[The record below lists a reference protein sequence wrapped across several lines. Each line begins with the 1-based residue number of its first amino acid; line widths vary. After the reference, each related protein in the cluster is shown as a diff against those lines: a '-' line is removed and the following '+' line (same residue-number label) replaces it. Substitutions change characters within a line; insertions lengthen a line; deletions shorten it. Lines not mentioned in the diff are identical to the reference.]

1 MLLQQLGFICAI
13 LFFVWCMS
21 SLLSRLGRES
31 AVADR
36 HVLSE
41 VWRNRRLMASPNGTH
56 ERKNCTEPA
65 INEFPQDIFT
75 NKERQQGG
83 ILLHIFAAL
92 YMFYALAIVCD
103 DFFVPSLEKIC
114 EKLHLSEDVAGATFM
129 AAGSSTPELFASV
142 IGVFI
147 THGDVGVGTIVGSAV
162 FNILCIIGVCGIFA
176 GQVVH
181 LTWWAVFRDSMY
193 YTFSVIILI
202 VFIYDEKIVWWESLV
217 LIIMYSFYI
226 LTMKY
231 NVKMQ
236 NFFTI
241 KSKNVGNGDTINNEL
256 EDGNKYYAPSYED
269 PSIPL
274 LQKVKGMQQYGKNSV
289 VMVDEIICSS
299 PPKFRFPEAGL
310 RIMITNKFGPRTRM
324 RMASRLIINE
334 RQRLIQSAN
343 GSSKQLQNG
352 KHENIENGNIPVVNQ
367 EEENEHDNLS
377 PFSLPDG
384 KMNKI
389 KWILTWPLI
398 FLLFCTIPNCSKP
411 RWEKFFMLTFI
422 LSTLWIALF
431 SYFMVWMVT
440 VIGYTLG
447 IPDVIMGITF
457 LAAGTSVPDCMASL
471 IVARQGLGDMAVSNT
486 IGSNVFDILV
496 GLGVPWGLQTMVVNY
511 GSSVKIN
518 SKGLVYSVALLLGSV
533 ALTVIGIHANKWKL
547 DRKLGIYVLF
557 LYAIFLCFSI
567 LIEFNVFT
575 FVNFP
580 MCREEPEPGFDI
592 LFTSRNLTKEDLA
605 QSIKDNGHCET
616 ESALKFAVMMK
627 TSAGDKGARDDSG
640 PINDPGE
647 EGKETQLCQASAL
660 RNCLPLPGIS
670 ILDKL
675 IKTCPVWLQLNM
687 NQERA
692 GAILGKEKAGIFL
705 VRKEGNVNNMVLAV
719 RLPAQNEAPDV
730 LEYNIKEEKSI
741 LYLEGSVLV
750 FEDIFKLI
758 AFYCVSRDL
767 LPFTLK
773 LPQAILEAS
782 SFQELEV
789 VSSLGIDFWD
799 SSLNHRRGEGI
810 SHPAKASTLSTAQAD
825 SLRSTQCFA
834 SRANHCSCEI
844 ELSIGNDRLWFV
856 NPIFIEECS
865 NPFPPDILPPKSH
878 AVSTNLPPATVLSE
892 KRSPRRPPPPPPS
905 HSHALKSSL
914 KLPHDPMTACEENQL
929 LPPLGKS
936 IKEMKIEGGDS
947 KEEGKQSC
955 SVKEP
960 LALSPKKCSQPS
972 IPPRRRLSERTSDES
987 CVGKPGSCE
996 TLKGERTDK
1005 KQDTNTESGDKRLLC
1020 RKTVEMP
1027 GEVPERA
1034 VSQFQ
1039 ETKPEPSDKKEDM
1052 RETQMSATKKGKT
1065 PPIPPP
1071 RKKRLSQ
1078 AAIIPRSCQSK
1089 QRTVAELNSA
1099 AGLASSKDVSAPATA
1114 GATCTNT
1121 ETESGRGLKSVS
1133 SAELKGSHS
1142 SLEGPG
1148 GSTMAPASASE
1159 PDSYSTSSTEDDLE
1173 VLACPSGKKT
1183 RSVILGK
1190 AKNRL
1195 SFVSL
1200 SNVFTVFLSSDRKLQ
1215 KKIVELA
1222 QDKDSYFG
1230 NLVQDYRVY
1239 SLEMMAKQSSS
1250 TEMLQEIRMMMT
1262 QLKSYLVQ
1270 STELKTLI
1278 DPAAYTEEQI
1288 DVIAESALYKCVLK
1302 PLKEAID
1309 SYLKEIHSKDGSLQQ
1324 LKENQLVIQNT
1335 TTTDLGVTT
1344 SVPETVVLEK
1354 ILHKFTTMHKAYSPE
1369 KKIAILLKSCKLI
1382 YDSMAQGNPGKP
1394 YGADDFLPVLM
1405 YVLARSNLAEVLL
1418 NVEYMMELMDP
1429 ALQLGEGSYYLT
1441 TTYGALEH
1449 IKNYDKITV
1458 TRQLSVEVQDS
1469 IHRWER
1475 RRTLNKAQASR
1486 SSVQDFI
1493 SISFLEIGAQSRTL
1507 ASRKDTTAEQLS
1519 QQCAEKFDVSQPK
1532 DYRLFVYVDDQWLQL
1547 DKDALP
1553 HRIKASLLKSETK
1566 KDFHFIYKPIDHKKP
1581 PLPVVRE
1588 SDFL

>member
-1 MLLQQLGFICAI
+1 
-13 LFFVWCMS
+13 
-21 SLLSRLGRES
+21 
-31 AVADR
+31 
-36 HVLSE
+36 
-41 VWRNRRLMASPNGTH
+41 
-56 ERKNCTEPA
+56 
-65 INEFPQDIFT
+65 
-75 NKERQQGG
+75 
-83 ILLHIFAAL
+83 
-92 YMFYALAIVCD
+92 
-103 DFFVPSLEKIC
+103 
-114 EKLHLSEDVAGATFM
+114 
-129 AAGSSTPELFASV
+129 
-142 IGVFI
+142 
-147 THGDVGVGTIVGSAV
+147 
-162 FNILCIIGVCGIFA
+162 
-176 GQVVH
+176 
-181 LTWWAVFRDSMY
+181 
-193 YTFSVIILI
+193 
-202 VFIYDEKIVWWESLV
+202 
-217 LIIMYSFYI
+217 
-226 LTMKY
+226 
-231 NVKMQ
+231 
-236 NFFTI
+236 
-241 KSKNVGNGDTINNEL
+241 
-256 EDGNKYYAPSYED
+256 
-269 PSIPL
+269 
-274 LQKVKGMQQYGKNSV
+274 
-289 VMVDEIICSS
+289 
-299 PPKFRFPEAGL
+299 
-310 RIMITNKFGPRTRM
+310 
-324 RMASRLIINE
+324 
-334 RQRLIQSAN
+334 
-343 GSSKQLQNG
+343 
-352 KHENIENGNIPVVNQ
+352 
-367 EEENEHDNLS
+367 
-377 PFSLPDG
+377 
-384 KMNKI
+384 
-389 KWILTWPLI
+389 
-398 FLLFCTIPNCSKP
+398 
-411 RWEKFFMLTFI
+411 
-422 LSTLWIALF
+422 
-431 SYFMVWMVT
+431 
-440 VIGYTLG
+440 
-447 IPDVIMGITF
+447 
-457 LAAGTSVPDCMASL
+457 
-471 IVARQGLGDMAVSNT
+471 
-486 IGSNVFDILV
+486 
-496 GLGVPWGLQTMVVNY
+496 
-511 GSSVKIN
+511 
-518 SKGLVYSVALLLGSV
+518 
-533 ALTVIGIHANKWKL
+533 
-547 DRKLGIYVLF
+547 
-557 LYAIFLCFSI
+557 
-567 LIEFNVFT
+567 
-575 FVNFP
+575 
-580 MCREEPEPGFDI
+580 
-592 LFTSRNLTKEDLA
+592 
-605 QSIKDNGHCET
+605 
-616 ESALKFAVMMK
+616 MMK

-640 PINDPGE
+640 PVRDTSE
-647 EGKETQLCQASAL
+647 EGKETHLCQATAL

-692 GAILGKEKAGIFL
+692 GAILGKETAGIFL
-705 VRKEGNVNNMVLAV
+705 VRREGNMNNMVLAV
-719 RLPAQNEAPDV
+719 RLPVQNEAPSV

-750 FEDIFKLI
+750 FEDVFKLV

-782 SFQELEV
+782 SFQDLEII
-789 VSSLGIDFWD
+789 SSLGIDFWD
-799 SSLNHRRGEGI
+799 SSLNHRIRGEEF
-810 SHPAKASTLSTAQAD
+810 SHPAKDSAFSTVQAD

-834 SRANHCSCEI
+834 SSTNHCSCEI

-865 NPFPPDILPPKSH
+865 NPFPPDVPPPKSH
-878 AVSTNLPPATVLSE
+878 AVSPDLPPATTLAE
-892 KRSPRRPPPPPPS
+892 RRSPRRPPPPPPS
-905 HSHALKSSL
+905 HALVQKSSL
-914 KLPHDPMTACEENQL
+914 KLLQDPMTACENEPL
-929 LPPLGKS
+929 LQPLGKS
-936 IKEMKIEGGDS
+936 IKEMKIEGGDN

-955 SVKEP
+955 SVSEP
-960 LALSPKKCSQPS
+960 SAVSPKKGSQPS
-972 IPPRRRLSERTSDES
+972 VPPRRRLCERTSEES
-987 CVGKPGSCE
+987 SVGKPGSCE
-996 TLKGERTDK
+996 TLKGEQTEE
-1005 KQDTNTESGDKRLLC
+1005 KQDTSTENRDKRSLC
-1020 RKTVEMP
+1020 KKAGEMP

-1039 ETKPEPSDKKEDM
+1039 ETKPEPAEKKEEM
-1052 RETQMSATKKGKT
+1052 PEIQSNATEKEKS

-1071 RKKRLSQ
+1071 RRKRLSQ
-1078 AAIIPRSCQSK
+1078 VPRIPSSCQLK
-1089 QRTVAELNSA
+1089 QTVAETA
-1099 AGLASSKDVSAPATA
+1099 VATA
-1114 GATCTNT
+1114 QASCKSSSATVAGGATCTRTKT
-1121 ETESGRGLKSVS
+1121 EQRHGRKSIS

-1148 GSTMAPASASE
+1148 GSAVAQASVSE

-1173 VLACPSGKKT
+1173 MLSSSSSKKT

-1270 STELKTLI
+1270 STELKSLI
-1278 DPAAYTEEQI
+1278 DPASYTEEQLEL
-1288 DVIAESALYKCVLK
+1288 IAETALYKCVLK

-1309 SYLKEIHSKDGSLQQ
+1309 SYLKEIHNKDGSLQQ

-1382 YDSMAQGNPGKP
+1382 YDSMSQGNPGKP

-1405 YVLARSNLAEVLL
+1405 YVLARSNLTEVLL

-1475 RRTLNKAQASR
+1475 RRTLNKARASR

-1507 ASRKDTTAEQLS
+1507 AYQNSTTAEQLS
-1519 QQCAEKFDVSQPK
+1519 QQCAEKFEVSHPK
-1532 DYRLFVYVDDQWLQL
+1532 DYGLFVYVDDQLLQL

-1553 HRIKASLLKSETK
+1553 HHIKGSLLKSETK
-1566 KDFHFIYKPIDHKKP
+1566 KDFHFIYKPIDHKTP
-1581 PLPVVRE
+1581 PVPTVKE